1 MLLSLALLELERDT
15 KPELSMGDVMDSS
28 NLSTVNAQDTILS
41 DLTAVNK
48 TSPANQRF
56 MILV

>member
-15 KPELSMGDVMDSS
+15 KSELPMGDVMDMS

-41 DLTAVNK
+41 DLTAVVSGKLGDINCE
-48 TSPANQRF
+48 
-56 MILV
+56 